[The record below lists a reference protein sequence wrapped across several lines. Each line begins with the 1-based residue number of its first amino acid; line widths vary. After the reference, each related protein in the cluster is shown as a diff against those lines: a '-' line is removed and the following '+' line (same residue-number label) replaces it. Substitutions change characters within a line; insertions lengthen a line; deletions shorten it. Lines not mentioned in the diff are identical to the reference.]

1 MSPNL
6 HISKNQTVK
15 TVSIKV
21 RLLRTPI
28 AAEIVNLQEGLT
40 VLAGFNVQAHKET
53 LANVEDALPDRQ
65 GLDIKFLAWT
75 VFSVVYPPEI
85 VLIPF

>member
-1 MSPNL
+1 M
-6 HISKNQTVK
+6 
-15 TVSIKV
+15 SIKV
-21 RLLRTPI
+21 RFLRTSI
-28 AAEIVNLQEGLT
+28 AAEIVNLQEDLT
-40 VLAGFNVQAHKET
+40 VLAGFDVHTNQADKET

-75 VFSVVYPPEI
+75 VFSVVYPLEI